1 MSKSIALIVFAGGEH
16 ATPLLLDAMR
26 RIRQACARD
35 TLERAIEAGSY
46 DPIIVVTDDAA
57 WANTLND
64 LHVSIDL
71 DVPDRPFHFGRRL
84 ADVIARYHLQR
95 FLYLGAAA
103 CPLLPVDQFK
113 LISDALHQH
122 DRVVIANNIHSTDWA
137 AISPAA
143 IIAQWVDR
151 LEADNGLGWVLSND
165 ADLIPITWPASPA
178 TRLDIDVPIDAQLA
192 ALHPQCG
199 PYLRQVLTDLAWS
212 DTRLRAARDVIKT
225 HASRLT
231 LIGRVPSWTWAEL
244 ERSAQCWTRVFSE
257 ERGMRAA
264 GRLESGQVHSL
275 LNNHLQVVGL
285 SKFMAEL
292 SDMTDAVLWDTRVL
306 WAAHGIWPSEV
317 DRYAA
322 DLGLADLIED
332 PFVRELTQAVKA
344 AAIPI
349 VTGGHALVSGGLW
362 ALLDSIQAG

>member
-1 MSKSIALIVFAGGEH
+1 MSKSIALIVFAGGERT
-16 ATPLLLDAMR
+16 TPPLLDAMR
-26 RIRQACARD
+26 RIRLACARD
-35 TLERAIEAGSY
+35 ALERAIAAQSY
-46 DPIIVVTDDAA
+46 DPIIVVTDDPD
-57 WANTLND
+57 WADTLGD

-71 DVPDRPFHFGRRL
+71 DAPERTFHFGRRL
-84 ADVIARYHLQR
+84 ADVIARYQLQR

-113 LISDALHQH
+113 LIADTLHQH
-122 DRVVIANNIHSTDWA
+122 DRAVIANNIHSTDWA
-137 AISPAA
+137 AVSPAA
-143 IIAQWVDR
+143 IVAQWVDR

-165 ADLIPITWPASPA
+165 AGLMPITWPASPA

-199 PYLRQVLTDLAWS
+199 QHLRQVMTDLAWS
-212 DTRLRAARDVIKT
+212 DARLRAARDVIKT
-225 HASRLT
+225 RASRLT
-231 LIGRVPSWTWAEL
+231 LIGRVPSWAWAEL

-264 GRLESGQVHSL
+264 GRLGSGQVRSL
-275 LNNHLQVVGL
+275 LNNHLQMVGL
-285 SKFMAEL
+285 SKFIAEL

-306 WAAHGIWPSEV
+306 WAAQSIWPSEV

-322 DLGLADLIED
+322 DLGLVDLIED
-332 PFVRELTQAVKA
+332 PFVHELTQAVNA
-344 AAIPI
+344 APIPI

-362 ALLDSIQAG
+362 ALLESMQVA